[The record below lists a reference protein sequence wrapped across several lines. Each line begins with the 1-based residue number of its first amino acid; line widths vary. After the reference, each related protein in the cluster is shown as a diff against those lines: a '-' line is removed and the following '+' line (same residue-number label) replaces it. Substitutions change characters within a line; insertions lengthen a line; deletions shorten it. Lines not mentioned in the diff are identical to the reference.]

1 MMAIKRLCHVL
12 SQANITI
19 HASLAHS
26 LRAQKRYDMTT
37 EARATCHLF
46 GAFFLFPIQE
56 APGDAL
62 LAPQVRMGD
71 DANGGFGR
79 GCAEAPAPRL
89 QSEVQRPAAL
99 TPLERGKC
107 TAHLKQ
113 DMATEARVLPLVRC
127 QDGFAHNTICITVAW
142 LPTQGSCHLFGAN
155 VWALP

>member
-1 MMAIKRLCHVL
+1 
-12 SQANITI
+12 
-19 HASLAHS
+19 
-26 LRAQKRYDMTT
+26 
-37 EARATCHLF
+37 
-46 GAFFLFPIQE
+46 
-56 APGDAL
+56 
-62 LAPQVRMGD
+62 MGD

-142 LPTQGSCHLFGAN
+142 LPTQGSCHLFDAKVGVPTLELAKPPN
-155 VWALP
+155 YPRKHGPGTWGLATTQRPTPYYSPTR